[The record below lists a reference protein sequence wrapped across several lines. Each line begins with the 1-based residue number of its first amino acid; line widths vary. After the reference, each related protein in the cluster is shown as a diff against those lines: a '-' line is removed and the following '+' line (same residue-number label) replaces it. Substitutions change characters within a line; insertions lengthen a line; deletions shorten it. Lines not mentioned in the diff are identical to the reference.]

1 MNDKIPT
8 PPLPNQNGNN
18 RNNNQ
23 DDNLE
28 SEKEVLNNS
37 HKDIPSQSADD
48 VENQRVTSSFPPPP
62 PSIDNVD
69 NNISSSSQNQKND
82 DEDIASPPPPASDS
96 STISGG
102 EVNNSPSSSAET
114 NATTAT
120 IGGKAID
127 TSSLNK
133 SSNKTIWIIAGVVVG
148 IIGLVLLVV
157 FFRSFYFGG
166 KLGGGKLNISHKGDG
181 KFIGLR
187 VGRNKHDSTDD
198 EDDDEDGDWEE
209 TTIPKGLSGDCVDKY
224 NKLLEINGFDFDKY
238 CINQNIRSQNYQE
251 QKINTKPQNIVL
263 IFDASGSMGAR
274 IGGQRK
280 IDIAKEATKKFIDQ
294 IAGDENTNLD
304 IIVYGHKGSNSAS
317 QKTISCNGIEEIYH
331 LGGVHANVAKSKL
344 DNFNATGW
352 TPIADSLKKAKQI
365 LVGHK
370 DEHNFILLVSD
381 GKETCG
387 GSPVGV
393 INDIKSSGTNIKV
406 NVIGFDVTGD
416 DADQLEAIAKAGDG
430 NYFDAKNAYDMEI
443 AFRKHKQMLNK
454 ADFKIGSAI
463 EQLYDI
469 SFVINTYNQCR
480 VMLYKE
486 YVAMMLDVH
495 AHKLAGT
502 RCEDSI
508 DEKYKERFDSIMSK
522 IETNYQT
529 DKAKFDA
536 LR

>member
-1 MNDKIPT
+1 MNNKIPT
-8 PPLPNQNGNN
+8 PPPSSGSDDEQNNAGTNGEASSNN
-18 RNNNQ
+18 ISQ
-23 DDNLE
+23 E
-28 SEKEVLNNS
+28 STS
-37 HKDIPSQSADD
+37 SQSQNIPPQSQNVSDGGNVA
-48 VENQRVTSSFPPPP
+48 PPPP
-62 PSIDNVD
+62 PV
-69 NNISSSSQNQKND
+69 NNDAREGSGTNNLSSSSFGNSATPG
-82 DEDIASPPPPASDS
+82 I
-96 STISGG
+96 
-102 EVNNSPSSSAET
+102 EVSN
-114 NATTAT
+114 
-120 IGGKAID
+120 
-127 TSSLNK
+127 TSLSNK
-133 SSNKTIWIIAGVVVG
+133 SSNKTIWIIAGVAIG
-148 IIGLVLLVV
+148 IIGLVLLVI
-157 FFRSFYFGG
+157 FFRPFHFGS
-166 KLGGGKLNISHKGDG
+166 KFGGGKINISHKGDG
-181 KFIGLR
+181 KVVGLR
-187 VGRNKHDSTDD
+187 VGRNKHNSMDD
-198 EDDDEDGDWEE
+198 EENYDNREE
-209 TTIPKGLSGDCVDKY
+209 VAISQGLSGNCLDKY

-251 QKINTKPQNIVL
+251 QKIKTKPQNIVL

-317 QKTISCNGIEEIYH
+317 QKTVSCNGIEEIYH
-331 LGGVHANVAKSKL
+331 LGGVHADVVKSKL

-352 TPIADSLKKAKQI
+352 TPIADSLKKAQQI
-365 LVGHK
+365 LAGHK

-387 GSPVGV
+387 GNPVGV
-393 INDIKSSGTNIKV
+393 INNIKSSGTNIKV

-416 DADQLEAIAKAGDG
+416 DADQLEAIAEAGDG

-443 AFRKHKQMLNK
+443 AFQKHRQMLNK
-454 ADFKIGSAI
+454 ADFKIGSTV

-486 YVAMMLDVH
+486 YVAMMLDIH

-502 RCEDSI
+502 KCEKTLDA
-508 DEKYKERFDSIMSK
+508 KYRERFENIKNK

-529 DKAKFDA
+529 DKAKFNA
-536 LR
+536 LQ